1 MRKYLLAASGGGG
14 IYRSGLRGGQ
24 RALCRDRRR
33 CDVPQQHR
41 PRRGGEQHG
50 TTTTTYDNGFK
61 AKYKTGYDV
70 DAILGYK
77 FGLFRLEG
85 EAGYK
90 RAKVKSLGVSTPLIT
105 DVGTAAGV
113 DCHCRRFQR
122 RQSHRHQVADGERLD
137 RRRFR
142 RRLRRLCRRR
152 RRPRVGEF
160 AGDSDNAWAVQGIAG
175 VRYAISPNVDAG
187 LKYRYFHTGKLGFND
202 AFTLN
207 AVPFTTSAK
216 GNYDS
221 HSLLASLVY
230 NFNSRGEAVPIPAA
244 APAPPPPPPPERT
257 GDPDLRGRIG
267 DPGDV
272 GLPGAAATAAASSR
286 ARRARTL
293 GIVELGLGS
302 RARSTRVREFACQR
316 VSATA
321 GSCRWGRTASGAVP
335 SPSTS
340 RSPRG

>member
-1 MRKYLLAASGGGG
+1 MLKYLLAASAVAAFATPAYAAANGPYVGIEGGATFPN
-14 IYRSGLRGGQ
+14 STDL
-24 RALCRDRRR
+24 
-33 CDVPQQHR
+33 DVVVN
-41 PRRGGEQHG
+41 HG
-50 TTTTTYDNGFK
+50 TTTTTYDNGFN

-113 DCHCRRFQR
+113 ATT
-122 RQSHRHQVADGERLD
+122 ADD
-137 RRRFR
+137 FS
-142 RRLRRLCRRR
+142 
-152 RRPRVGEF
+152 VGNHIGIKSLMANALIDGDFGGGFGGYAGGGAGRAWANF

-175 VRYAISPNVDAG
+175 VRYAISPHVDAG
-187 LKYRYFHTGKLGFND
+187 LKYRYFHTGKLGFDD

-230 NFNSRGEAVPIPAA
+230 NFNSGGEAAPIPAA
-244 APAPPPPPPPERT
+244 APAPPPPPPPEAPATQTCADGSVILATSACPAPPPPPPPPVER
-257 GDPDLRGRIG
+257 GERGR
-267 DPGDV
+267 
-272 GLPGAAATAAASSR
+272 
-286 ARRARTL
+286 
-293 GIVELGLGS
+293 
-302 RARSTRVREFACQR
+302 
-316 VSATA
+316 
-321 GSCRWGRTASGAVP
+321 
-335 SPSTS
+335 
-340 RSPRG
+340 